1 MFKFTILA
9 VSLASLT
16 LEASAAAIPR
26 QQQTFFAESEP
37 VSAVP
42 GHLAIVKDD
51 GSTKYLLANSD
62 GTFDASPD
70 AYTPILLTPNNNGT
84 QCSMQINNSTSTA
97 PTCLQYLGSSQQPTA
112 LTYGN
117 CNNATMTYMFAYNS
131 ASGEVEPEMGAENTR
146 RGLSTVALKFISDS
160 PKQQQAV
167 SASNASMSSSAS
179 SASLSSMALSSASS
193 MPSSSSDSASAPT
206 LSQMLAEAAPSSS
219 GSTPYPSANVSA
231 STSNIS
237 PSPVQSSMISAS
249 SASSPSNSLVAAQAE
264 PPTATTTATVYVS
277 SSSASASPSLLN
289 AQAAFSSSSI
299 LNASP
304 STISSASASLLNMPA
319 ASESAVPSS
328 STLGSMTWS
337 SVSSTV
343 VYS

>member
-37 VSAVP
+37 VAAVP

-84 QCSMQINNSTSTA
+84 HCSMQINNSTSTTPA
-97 PTCLQYLGSSQQPTA
+97 CLQYLGSSQQPTA

-131 ASGEVEPEMGAENTR
+131 TSGDVKPDMGGQNTR

-167 SASNASMSSSAS
+167 SASSTSMSSSAS
-179 SASLSSMALSSASS
+179 SASVSPMALSSASGV
-193 MPSSSSDSASAPT
+193 PSSSSVSASAST

-219 GSTPYPSANVSA
+219 SALSYSSASASA

-237 PSPVQSSMISAS
+237 PSPVQSSMVS
-249 SASSPSNSLVAAQAE
+249 SASSSSASMTSVSPIAAQAE
-264 PPTATTTATVYVS
+264 QPTATTTVTVYVS
-277 SSSASASPSLLN
+277 SSSASATPSS
-289 AQAAFSSSSI
+289 SSSSI
-299 LNASP
+299 LN
-304 STISSASASLLNMPA
+304 SSASSVSM
-319 ASESAVPSS
+319 SS
-328 STLGSMTWS
+328 MA
-337 SVSSTV
+337 SSTV
-343 VYS
+343 TSNVASQQA